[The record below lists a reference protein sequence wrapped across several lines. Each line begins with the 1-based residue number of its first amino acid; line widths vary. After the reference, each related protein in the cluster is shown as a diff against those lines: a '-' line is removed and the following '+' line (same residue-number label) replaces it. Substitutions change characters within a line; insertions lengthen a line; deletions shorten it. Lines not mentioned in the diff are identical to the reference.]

1 MKNCKTTK
9 DQLLMLFKKNDGIT
23 IEEIMKNFTISEPAI
38 RKHLHELVKQGLVSK
53 EQHKQKIGRPFFTY
67 GLTRKGHGLFPNQY
81 ESLPVTLLEDL
92 ENLQGPQA
100 VRALLNKRME
110 REQEEL
116 QEGLTDSEEFEDKIA
131 ALVELQNNNG
141 YMLEVERTQEGHFI
155 LTNFNC
161 PIANIAHKYRQV
173 CTNEKKIYSSV
184 FPNSEVIPQNFIT
197 AGDHVCKWMIK
208 AAAEDE

>member
-23 IEEIMKNFTISEPAI
+23 IEEIMKSFTISEPAI
-38 RKHLHELVKQGLVSK
+38 RKHLYELEKQGLVQK

-67 GLTRKGHGLFPNQY
+67 ALTKKGHGRFPNQY
-81 ESLPVTLLEDL
+81 ENLPVELLKDLEDL
-92 ENLQGPQA
+92 QGPKA
-100 VRALLNKRME
+100 VKALLNKRAE

-116 QEGLTDSEEFEDKIA
+116 RQKLKQSKGFEAKIKA
-131 ALVELQNNNG
+131 IVDLQNSNG
-141 YMLEVERTQEGHFI
+141 YMIEVEKNAEGHFI

-173 CTNEKKIYSSV
+173 CTNEKELYSSV
-184 FPNSEVIPQNFIT
+184 FENSEIIPQTFIT
-197 AGDHVCKWMIK
+197 TGNHVCKWMIK
-208 AAAEDE
+208 TPAEDD